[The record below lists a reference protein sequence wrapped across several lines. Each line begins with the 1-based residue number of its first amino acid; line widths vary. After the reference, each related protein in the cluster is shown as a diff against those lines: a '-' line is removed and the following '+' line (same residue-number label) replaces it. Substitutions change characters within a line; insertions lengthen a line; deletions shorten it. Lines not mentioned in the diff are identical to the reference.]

1 MQKGRNVGN
10 RAGGSAASPAVLD
23 IETARALAE
32 AGYMP
37 LSEYRELVRSFGPIG
52 GEPVRVKA
60 PTADL
65 DAEAGLLTPTAAA
78 R

>member
-1 MQKGRNVGN
+1 MQKDRNGGKK
-10 RAGGSAASPAVLD
+10 AGGSAASPAVLD

-37 LSEYRELVRSFGPIG
+37 LSEYLELVRSPGPTG
-52 GEPVRVKA
+52 GEPARDDA
-60 PTADL
+60 STADL
-65 DAEAGLLTPTAAA
+65 NAEAGLLTPIATA